1 MSQYEDS
8 IKCKYCGHFEC
19 GVNRCH
25 LYYDYDSSI
34 DDEGGREYLKET
46 SPNDRCSNFQ
56 LPGFFYL
63 AELIGQKR
71 DDGTYIVDLKNDP
84 QLKQQLQEE
93 ESRSSSD
100 GCYVATCVYGSY
112 DCPQVWTL
120 RRFRDNILAS
130 TWYGR
135 VFIRIYYAT
144 SPTLVRWFGNTDWFK
159 KMWRGKLDILVK
171 KLRAEGVE
179 DTPYVDVQ

>member
-34 DDEGGREYLKET
+34 DDEGGGEYLKET

-71 DDGTYIVDLKNDP
+71 DDGTYIVDL
-84 QLKQQLQEE
+84 
-93 ESRSSSD
+93 SIF
-100 GCYVATCVYGSY
+100 CM
-112 DCPQVWTL
+112 
-120 RRFRDNILAS
+120 FR
-130 TWYGR
+130 
-135 VFIRIYYAT
+135 
-144 SPTLVRWFGNTDWFK
+144 
-159 KMWRGKLDILVK
+159 
-171 KLRAEGVE
+171 
-179 DTPYVDVQ
+179 